1 MALDLSSYSASFKL
15 LYSDLCDVYRY
26 ITLLDEHGATRKERS
41 DVPVYKDIA
50 CLISPEQADDANPRT
65 VSNIPLEQFISIH
78 TTPQIKLLAG
88 DYLVLRKFSKGEIL
102 RRYRGTIGEPKAYP
116 THIKATLKL
125 DKAED

>member
-1 MALDLSSYSASFKL
+1 MVLDLSAYSASFKF

-26 ITLLDEHGATRKERS
+26 ITTLDEHGATRKERN
-41 DVPVYKDIA
+41 DVPIYQDVA

-65 VSNIPLEQFISIH
+65 ISNIPLEQFISIH
-78 TTPQIKLLAG
+78 TTPDIKLVAG
-88 DYLVLRKFSKGEIL
+88 DYLVLKKLSKGQIL